1 MKQVNLTITD
11 EDHAKLVVE
20 AGKRQVESGKIIRIS
35 SLAYELLKPTIAS
48 LNNNPP
54 TDTPTEKQTQDDKQE
69 ETHPLA
75 ALDLG

>member
-11 EDHAKLVVE
+11 EEYELLVVE
-20 AGKRQVESGKIIRIS
+20 AAKRQSQLRKVIRIS
-35 SLAYELLKPTIAS
+35 SLAHELLKPIIAS

-69 ETHPLA
+69 EPHPLA